1 MILNRTSVVAEPPEL
16 LAQILWLVHVC
27 NKDELPDIDPVF
39 ESKEKPSGRL
49 GLISH
54 VEGVLYGWKHYAS
67 FFANSEIEFRRLV
80 NQPNRRFLG
89 YLNQYVD

>member
-1 MILNRTSVVAEPPEL
+1 MASGGILVILNRTSVVAEPPEL

-54 VEGVLYGWKHYAS
+54 VEGVPPSMDGSTMPVSSPILRS
-67 FFANSEIEFRRLV
+67 NSE
-80 NQPNRRFLG
+80 G
-89 YLNQYVD
+89 S